1 MLYVSLYPLILGVT
15 KEHTRQRLE
24 IGSTYKAK
32 SMLMIKS
39 NLERARWKKIQT
51 MLNFLDQ
58 KKKQVRGESRETIER
73 L

>member
-1 MLYVSLYPLILGVT
+1 MCRCCPLILGVT
-15 KEHTRQRLE
+15 KEHARQRLE
-24 IGSTYKAK
+24 MGSTYKAK
-32 SMLMIKS
+32 SLLMIKS
-39 NLERARWKKIQT
+39 NLERARWKQIQT